1 MTMSTYRWHQ
11 RFQQQARWTKS
22 IRKYIYDKIGIQHA
36 RRVLDVG
43 CGTGILLDELNQISS
58 FSPYGTD
65 INHSSI
71 SFAHRFVP
79 DSILSQSDALYLPY
93 RTGSFDISLCH
104 FLLLWVKNPVKVMEE
119 MSRVVQPGGYVLA
132 LAEPDYGGR
141 IDFQVELAQIGDWQI
156 ESLKD
161 QGANPFIGRELRS
174 LFYIAGLTNVEV
186 GALGGQWNEEQTQED
201 IELEWEVIISDLIVK
216 NEFMQSANEFK
227 ELDLSSR
234 KNYRRILYVPTF
246 YALGI
251 KKS

>member
-141 IDFQVELAQIGDWQI
+141 IDFPVELAQIGDWQI

-186 GALGGQWNEEQTQED
+186 GALGGQWSEEQTQED
-201 IELEWEVIISDLIVK
+201 IELEWEVIISDLIGK

>member
-1 MTMSTYRWHQ
+1 MSTYRWHQ

-79 DSILSQSDALYLPY
+79 DSILSQSDAFNLPY

-141 IDFQVELAQIGDWQI
+141 IDFPVELAQIGDWQI

-186 GALGGQWNEEQTQED
+186 GALGGQWSEEQTQED
-201 IELEWEVIISDLIVK
+201 IELEWEVIISDLIGK